1 MASAPAVFSTNLF
14 IQVFIAAWSG
24 AYGTDEDRL
33 WPGVQNLQ
41 QAALRVYASATTLV
55 VFPKFELPWKS
66 FPPPEVNVRPWVITF
81 SVICTTGAIS
91 LLAYT
96 ALGYYAS
103 LQASRSL
110 FLKMLKRLVRAPS
123 RFLDV
128 TPVGRILNRFTAG
141 LIHSSSSAF
150 RELTRRLRYQNRGRG
165 ASELRAGRDRRNA
178 QLSYLV
184 FRYNLGYTKI
194 RTSGSDP
201 RLVLHQDCTALH
213 PNFKRSQAAGIDIP
227 IARLLRIRR
236 IAERITAHPGV
247 RDGGKIPRIVL
258 QEG

>member
-1 MASAPAVFSTNLF
+1 MASAPSVFSTDLS

-41 QAALRVYASATTLV
+41 QVALRVYASATTFV

-110 FLKMLKRLVRAPS
+110 FVKMLERLVRAPL

-141 LIHSSSSAF
+141 LVHSSSAF
-150 RELTRRLRYQNRGRG
+150 CELTRRLRYQNRGRG
-165 ASELRAGRDRRNA
+165 ASGLCAGCDRRNA
-178 QLSYLV
+178 
-184 FRYNLGYTKI
+184 
-194 RTSGSDP
+194 
-201 RLVLHQDCTALH
+201 
-213 PNFKRSQAAGIDIP
+213 
-227 IARLLRIRR
+227 
-236 IAERITAHPGV
+236 
-247 RDGGKIPRIVL
+247 
-258 QEG
+258 